1 MVGQEVKQKKN
12 DKEYLER
19 LWHTTA
25 HVFAEALTE
34 LYPTAKIAIGP
45 PIEEGFHY
53 DFDYDGKIDSEE
65 LEKIEQKMREIVKRK
80 DKMVSEEVDI
90 KQALEIFKNNEYKVE
105 LIKDLEAKGEKKVTI
120 FKTGENGKFADLC
133 KGPHVENVSEI
144 GAYKLLK
151 VSGAY
156 WKGNEKN
163 KQLKRVYGISFP
175 IKDELK
181 AWVKMKEEAEASD
194 HNKIGRELG
203 FFMTHE
209 LVGQGLP
216 LLMPRGAKVFQL
228 LTRFVEDEEE
238 KRGYVYTRTPY
249 MAKSDLYKVSGHW
262 DHYKDGMFILGE
274 EGKSEEV
281 LALRPMTCPYQFLI
295 YKNGLKSYK
304 DLPIRFGETSVLF
317 RNESSGE
324 MHGLT
329 RVRQFT
335 LSEGHIIVTP
345 EQLETEFLGV
355 IDLINYVMKTLGIDK
370 DITYRF
376 SKGDITNKEKYIDNP
391 EAWKHAEA
399 ALKKILD
406 HLGLDYVEA
415 DGEAAF
421 YGPKLDLQAKNVY
434 GKEDT
439 IITVQIDFALP
450 ERFDMTYIDKDGK
463 KQRPYVI
470 HRSSIG
476 CYERTLAMLIEKY
489 KGAFPVWLSPEQ
501 TILIPVSENFA
512 EYGKETFQKL
522 LDAGIRVKM
531 DDRNETLG
539 YRIREA
545 QKLKV
550 PYIVVVGAKEQEA
563 KTVAARSRDG
573 SQEVFTTEK
582 FIEKVLT
589 EITEKK

>member
-1 MVGQEVKQKKN
+1 MVDKKN
-12 DKEYLER
+12 ENKNSKENLEK

-34 LYPTAKIAIGP
+34 IYPTTKIAIGP

-53 DFDYDGKIDSEE
+53 DFDYEGKIDSEE
-65 LEKIEQKMREIVKRK
+65 LKKIEQKMGEIIKRK
-80 DKMVSEEVDI
+80 DSMVSEKVSI
-90 KQALEIFKNNEYKVE
+90 KKALELFKDNEYKIE
-105 LIKDLEAKGEKKVTI
+105 LIKDLESKGENEVSVVR
-120 FKTGENGKFADLC
+120 TGENGKFQDLC
-133 KGPHVENVSEI
+133 KGPHVKNLSEI
-144 GAYKLLK
+144 GAFKLLK

-156 WKGNEKN
+156 WKGDEKN
-163 KQLKRVYGISFP
+163 KQLKRIYGIAFSTQ
-175 IKDELK
+175 KELTD
-181 AWVKMKEEAEASD
+181 WITQKENAEAND

-228 LTRFVEDEEE
+228 LTRFIEDEEE

-249 MAKSDLYKVSGHW
+249 MAKADLYKVSGHW
-262 DHYKDGMFILGE
+262 EHYKDGMFILGE

-295 YKNGLKSYK
+295 YKNGLKSYR

-345 EQLETEFLGV
+345 EQLESEFKEV
-355 IDLINYVMKTLGIDK
+355 IALINYVMKTLGIEK
-370 DITYRF
+370 DISYRF
-376 SKGDITNKEKYIDNP
+376 SKWDPKKTDKYINNP
-391 EAWKHAEA
+391 DAWDHSQK

-450 ERFDMTYIDKDGK
+450 ERFDMTYVDKDGK
-463 KQRPYVI
+463 KNRPYII

-489 KGAFPVWLSPEQ
+489 KGAFPTWLAPEQ
-501 TILIPVSENFA
+501 AIIIPVSNNFS
-512 EYGKETFQKL
+512 EYGNTVFKELKK
-522 LDAGIRVKM
+522 AGIRVKL

-539 YRIREA
+539 YRIRDA
-545 QKLKV
+545 QKIKT
-550 PYIVVVGAKEQEA
+550 PYIIVAGQKEQEA
-563 KTVAARSRDG
+563 NTITVRSREGKQDVV
-573 SQEVFTTEK
+573 SVEE
-582 FIEKVLT
+582 FIKKVLE
-589 EITEKK
+589 EIENKQ